1 MPPRK
6 RTERPEKPTPAEA
19 ADLEAN
25 PPGEDDA
32 DDGMVT
38 MKFRDVELR
47 VPSQEKLMHSFRARI
62 AMRSGTDADLFI
74 AVVGDRVATDMW
86 RLIDESKDTYESVM
100 QEFFTA
106 YFPLPSPFERVAAA
120 TSH

>member
-1 MPPRK
+1 
-6 RTERPEKPTPAEA
+6 
-19 ADLEAN
+19 
-25 PPGEDDA
+25 
-32 DDGMVT
+32 
-38 MKFRDVELR
+38 
-47 VPSQEKLMHSFRARI
+47 MHSFRARI

-106 YFPLPSPFERVAAA
+106 YGEA
-120 TSH
+120 TGAGNS